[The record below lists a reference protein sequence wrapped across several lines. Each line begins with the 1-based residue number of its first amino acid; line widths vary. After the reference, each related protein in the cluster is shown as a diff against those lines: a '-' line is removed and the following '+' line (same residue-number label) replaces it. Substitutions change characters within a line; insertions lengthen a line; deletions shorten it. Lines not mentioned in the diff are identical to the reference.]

1 MRFLGWVIAS
11 GLMLAIVC
19 MAGAFVGLKYFSR
32 DLPDYSQLENYEPPV
47 TTRLYAADGRLMAE
61 YATEKRSFVPI
72 EAMPDLLVQAF
83 ISAEDQHFFAHNG
96 VDPRGVARAAITNLR
111 NIGTGRRPIGASTIT
126 QQVARNFLLTN
137 ELAME
142 RKIREALLALR
153 IERAYSKDKILELYL
168 NQIYLGRGSYGVAAA
183 ALNYFDKSLPEL
195 TLPEMAYLAALPK
208 APNNYNP
215 ITRREA
221 AVARR
226 NYVIERMADD
236 GAISESDALGALA
249 ADLVAR
255 PAGAAD
261 VIEADYFAEDVRR
274 ELAGLYGEAALYQG
288 GLSVRTTLDAR
299 LQRLAERALRQG
311 LLDYDRRHG
320 WRGPI
325 ATFESFDNWAAR
337 LGEIAQPAGA
347 GSWILALVLEAESG
361 RAVLG
366 FADGSQ
372 GVLPYEALTWAAPWL
387 PDQRVGPRPERVS
400 DVLTKGE
407 VVLVSRLPNQ
417 EGLTPLPVI
426 GAPEGE
432 PPPGSAVI
440 AYALEQIPD
449 VQGAMIAI
457 DPHTG
462 RVKAMVGG
470 YDYELSEFN
479 RATQAARQPGS
490 AFKPFVYL
498 AALTQ
503 GYTPTTILLDSPFA
517 VDQGPELEIWKPEN
531 YSGDFSGP
539 VPMRQG
545 IEKSR
550 NLMTVRLLMDIGLEP
565 VRDIARDFGVMRN
578 MPLLYAMGLGAGE
591 VTLLDLTAAYAMM
604 VNGGKRIE
612 PSLIDRIQDRTG
624 AATFKHD
631 RRDCVGCQLSAWT
644 PHAAP
649 DLLELREQVVDPVNA
664 YQIVSMMQGV
674 VERGTAQRLA
684 RLGLPLAGKTGT
696 TNDTF
701 DAWFVGFSPDLA
713 VGVYVGF
720 DTPRT
725 LGKDETGSS
734 AAAPIFGQFMEEA
747 LSNQVVP
754 PFRIPEGVR
763 LVRVNPNTGLLAQA
777 GEGGIW
783 EAFAP
788 GTEPSRTASA
798 SARRPAIPGGARST
812 NSATSGGAVG
822 GLY

>member
-1 MRFLGWVIAS
+1 
-11 GLMLAIVC
+11 MLAIVS

-32 DLPDYSQLENYEPPV
+32 DLPDFSQLANYEPPV

-72 EAMPDLLVQAF
+72 EAMPEMLINAF
-83 ISAEDQHFFAHNG
+83 ISAEDQHFYEHHG
-96 VDPRGVARAAITNLR
+96 VDPIGVARAMVTNIR
-111 NIGTGRRPIGASTIT
+111 NIGSGRRPIGASTIT

-137 ELAME
+137 EVALE
-142 RKIREALLALR
+142 RKIREALLAMR

-168 NQIYLGRGSYGVAAA
+168 NQIYLGRGSYGVASA
-183 ALNYFDKSLPEL
+183 ALNYFNKSLPEL
-195 TLPEMAYLAALPK
+195 NLAEIAYLAALPK
-208 APNNYNP
+208 APNNYHP
-215 ITRREA
+215 VRQREA
-221 AVARR
+221 AIARR
-226 NYVIERMADD
+226 NYVIERMAED
-236 GAISESDALGALA
+236 GAVSESEALA
-249 ADLVAR
+249 GLASDLLVQPR
-255 PAGAAD
+255 DAAD
-261 VIEADYFAEDVRR
+261 VVQADYFAEDVRR
-274 ELAGLYGEAALYQG
+274 ELIGLYGESALYQG

-299 LQRLAERALRQG
+299 YQRLAERALRQG

-320 WRGPI
+320 WRGPV
-325 ATFESFDNWAAR
+325 TRFETFDNWAER
-337 LGEIAQPAGA
+337 LGEVAQPAGA
-347 GSWILALVLEAESG
+347 GTWILALVLESEER

-366 FADGSQ
+366 FADGTQ
-372 GVLPYEALTWAAPWL
+372 GLLPYEEVTWARPWL
-387 PDQRVGPRPERVS
+387 ADQRIGAVPDRVS
-400 DVLTKGE
+400 AVLNKGD
-407 VVLVSRLPNQ
+407 VVLVSRQPGQ
-417 EGLTPLPVI
+417 EGLTPLPII
-426 GAPEGE
+426 GAEAGSE
-432 PPPGSAVI
+432 RPPGSAVI
-440 AYALEQIPD
+440 AYGLEQIPN
-449 VQGAMIAI
+449 VQGAMVAI

-498 AALTQ
+498 AALTK
-503 GYTPTTILLDSPFA
+503 GYTPSTILLDSPLA
-517 VDQGPELEIWKPEN
+517 IEQGAELEIWKPEN
-531 YSGDFSGP
+531 YSGDFFGP

-545 IEKSR
+545 LEKSR
-550 NLMTVRLLMDIGLEP
+550 NLMTVRLLLDIGLEP
-565 VRDIARDFGVMRN
+565 VHDIVRDFGVMQN

-591 VTLLDLTAAYAMM
+591 VTLLDMTTAYAMM

-624 AATFKHD
+624 HSTYKHD
-631 RRDCVGCQLSAWT
+631 GRDCFGCQLSTWT
-644 PHAAP
+644 DHLAP
-649 DLLELREQVVDPVNA
+649 ELPDDREQVVDPVAA

-674 VERGTAQRLA
+674 VERGTARRLA

-696 TNDTF
+696 TNDTY

-720 DTPRT
+720 DNPRT
-725 LGKDETGSS
+725 LGKTETGSS

-763 LVRVNPNTGLLAQA
+763 LVRVNPNTGLLAQT
-777 GEGGIW
+777 GESGIW

-788 GTEPSRTASA
+788 GTEPRRTASA
-798 SARRPAIPGGARST
+798 GSGFLRAPGSGQNGNA
-812 NSATSGGAVG
+812 NGSGGAVG